1 MQHLRIVLHYHT
13 HYYHIHPEDPQMEA
27 MLDMR
32 RNLYAASEWDLARAA
47 ARFFSS
53 MSGLRYLFLTT
64 CGYITVERGTDT
76 CRRFSSQAWRRAVDA
91 AAGANLYPSGA
102 SGERGL
108 CTAISSET
116 AEAVMDREE
125 LRFRENEEVSG
136 FDKYFS
142 ASYGF

>member
-64 CGYITVERGTDT
+64 CGYITVERNTDT
-76 CRRFSSQAWRRAVDA
+76 CRRLSSQARRAVDA
-91 AAGANLYPSGA
+91 VAGANLYPSGT
-102 SGERGL
+102 SGERCL
-108 CTAISSET
+108 CTAISGQEV
-116 AEAVMDREE
+116 EAVMDREE
-125 LRFRENEEVSG
+125 LRLRKNEEVSG
-136 FDKYFS
+136 FDKHFS
-142 ASYGF
+142 ASFRR